1 MKNPT
6 MCITGGHLTPALAV
20 IEEIKRQGYRW
31 NIVFLGRSQAFEAG
45 ESPTHERRLVEALGV
60 AFHALTTGRGAGFCK
75 APIGFFQA
83 LYWLLRYRPVVV
95 ISFGGYVALPAATAA
110 WMLGIPVVTHE
121 QTGGLGLANR
131 IIARFAR
138 TMFRVNE
145 SGIPIRRG
153 LFSPPARPPS
163 FAVDASRPILYI
175 TGGSTG
181 ARSLNSLVFPIVS
194 ELTRDWT
201 VIHQVGAIDG
211 KTVPPPS
218 SHYVVAGYF
227 EVADLAWIYHHAALV
242 VGRSGANTV
251 AEVAA
256 IGIPA
261 LFIPLPWAAGGEQ
274 KKNAQTREREGA
286 AIVLD
291 QETLDSDTLLSHIRI
306 TMESIAVYRKRARL
320 VAKKYPRDGARNVVR
335 EVARIIS

>member
-1 MKNPT
+1 M
-6 MCITGGHLTPALAV
+6 TGGHLTPALAV
-20 IEEIKRQGYRW
+20 IEEIKRQEYRW
-31 NIVFLGRSQAFEAG
+31 NMVFLGRSQAFEAG

-60 AFHALTTGRGAGFCK
+60 AFHALTTGRGAGLCK

-83 LYWLLRYRPVVV
+83 LYWLLRYRPAVVL
-95 ISFGGYVALPAATAA
+95 SFGGYVALPVAPAA

-121 QTGGLGLANR
+121 QTGELGLANR
-131 IIARFAR
+131 IIASFAR
-138 TMFRVNE
+138 KVIQAHE
-145 SGIPIRRG
+145 AGVPIRRG
-153 LFSPPARPPS
+153 LFFPPKRPS
-163 FAVDASRPILYI
+163 FAVDASRPILYL

-181 ARSLNSLVFPIVS
+181 ARSLNELVFPLIA
-194 ELTRDWT
+194 ELTRSWT

-211 KTVPPPS
+211 KAAPEPS

-227 EVADLAWIYHHAALV
+227 EVADLAWMYHHAALV
-242 VGRSGANTV
+242 IGRSGANTV

-274 KKNAQTREREGA
+274 KKNAQTLEREGA

-306 TMESIAVYRKRARL
+306 TMESIAVYRERARL